1 MISIKKQRLPN
12 FEILRVMAMLMIVV
26 WHFYVHGLLFLSEK
40 TDFDGIGFSLTNATD
55 CCLYFIHQ
63 CFIII
68 SRMGVNLFVMITG
81 YFMITSPP
89 KWEKVPIIWFQVM
102 FYCVVIYAIAVG
114 IGVAD
119 FSVKVLFEQFTPIY
133 NNKLWFVTQ
142 YLALIILAPFINIMV
157 RNLSKQQYRALLVVL
172 IVMDFVIMYHV
183 GYGKHYSCECSLNH
197 LVMIYLLAGYI
208 RIHAA
213 DISAKKS
220 LIAFCLSVIAVFF
233 MILVWGIYLNFR
245 TNQPLGN
252 VKLSYVFID
261 NNGFTIFTSLL
272 FFLWISKVKIK
283 QNWFTKALVW
293 MAPYTFGVYL
303 IHDSD
308 YIRRLLWDSI
318 LRYADVHSPWLVA
331 YILASC
337 VAILLVCVG
346 IDFVRK
352 QLFDSLHVNE
362 RLASLSLRV
371 EQFVKN
377 KL

>member
-102 FYCVVIYAIAVG
+102 FYCVAIYAIAVG
-114 IGVAD
+114 AGFFDLSIREVV
-119 FSVKVLFEQFTPIY
+119 SQFLPILNDKY
-133 NNKLWFVTQ
+133 WFVTQ
-142 YLALIILAPFINIMV
+142 YVGLIVLSPIINILV
-157 RNLSKQQYRALLVVL
+157 KNLSKKQYRMLL
-172 IVMDFVIMYHV
+172 IVLGAMDFIVLCY
-183 GYGKHYSCECSLNH
+183 GYGLLYSGEHTLFH
-197 LVMIYLLAGYI
+197 FIAMYLLAGYI

-213 DISAKKS
+213 DILAKKS
-220 LIAFCLSVIAVFF
+220 FIAFCLSVIAIFLAFV
-233 MILVWGIYLNFR
+233 LYEAYLDFR
-245 TNQPLGN
+245 LSQPLSN
-252 VKLSYVFID
+252 MELSLAFID
-261 NNGFTIFTSLL
+261 NKSFTIFTSLF
-272 FFLWISKVKIK
+272 FFLWISKVEIK
-283 QNWFTKALVW
+283 QNWFTKSLVW

-318 LRYADVHSPWLVA
+318 LRYADVYSPWFVA
-331 YILASC
+331 YILAAC

-352 QLFDSLHVNE
+352 QLFDL
-362 RLASLSLRV
+362 LRV
-371 EQFVKN
+371 NDRLTSLTHSVEQYIKN
-377 KL
+377 RL

>member
-1 MISIKKQRLPN
+1 MISVKKQRLPN

-89 KWEKVPIIWFQVM
+89 KWEKVSIIWFQVM
-102 FYCVVIYAIAVG
+102 FYCVVIYFIAVG

-119 FSVKVLFEQFTPIY
+119 FSVKLLFEQFTPIY
-133 NNKLWFVTQ
+133 NGKQWFVTQ
-142 YLALIILAPFINIMV
+142 YVALIVLAPFINIMA
-157 RNLSKQQYRALLVVL
+157 RNLSKQQYRALLLML
-172 IVMDFVIMYHV
+172 IAMDFTIVCQI
-183 GYGKHYSCECSLNH
+183 GYGKHYSEILFH
-197 LVMIYLLAGYI
+197 FIAMYLLAGYI

-220 LIAFCLSVIAVFF
+220 LIAFCLSVIVIFCLIVAYE
-233 MILVWGIYLNFR
+233 LGINFR
-245 TNQPLGN
+245 TNQGGN
-252 VKLSYVFID
+252 LVISTALTE
-261 NNGFTIFTSLL
+261 NNSFTIFMSLF
-272 FFLWISKVKIK
+272 FFLWISKVEIK
-283 QNWFTKALVW
+283 QNWFTKSLVW

-318 LRYADVHSPWLVA
+318 LRYADVYSPWFVT
-331 YILASC
+331 YILATC

-352 QLFDSLHVNE
+352 QLFDLLRVND
-362 RLASLSLRV
+362 RLTSLSHSV
-371 EQFVKN
+371 EQYVKN
-377 KL
+377 RL